1 MAQNFTFKNIERTE
15 TLNRYLDDIKKFK
28 VMTPEEEV
36 DYIIKAQNGDINAR
50 HRLIEANQRYI
61 FSYAKKFSGTYNVL
75 DIVSVANIGF
85 NEAITKFDTTKGFRL
100 CTYANQWMS
109 QKIRLY
115 LLNEHLTVKKSN
127 ISKTSG
133 KVNAI
138 KNKFFIE
145 NGRMPQV
152 EEIQDELMEVYG
164 IKIKETCDLVDVSLN
179 SINQTTEDGE
189 SCFEE
194 SSEFNTATSSINN
207 YEVESEIDYQKA
219 LVVTMLSTL
228 TEREQVII
236 KKIFGIG
243 CDPMEMDAVAEELNM
258 SKERIRQ
265 IRISVCNK
273 LKEQFSSAKKRVI

>member
-1 MAQNFTFKNIERTE
+1 MAENFTFKNIERTE

-28 VMTPEEEV
+28 IMTPEEEI
-36 DYIIKAQNGDINAR
+36 DYVIKAQNGDENAR

-85 NEAITKFDTTKGFRL
+85 NEAITKFDTTRGFRL
-100 CTYANQWMS
+100 CTYANQWMG

-115 LLNEHLTVKKSN
+115 LMNEHLTVKKSN
-127 ISKTSG
+127 YSKTCG
-133 KVNAI
+133 KVNVI
-138 KNKFFIE
+138 KNKFFVE

-152 EEIQDELMEVYG
+152 EEIQEELMKVYG
-164 IKIKETCDLVDVSLN
+164 LNIKETCDLVDVSYN

-189 SCFEE
+189 SRFEE
-194 SSEFNTATSSINN
+194 SAEFNTATSSYNE
-207 YEVESEIDYQKA
+207 YESKCEVDYQKA
-219 LVVTMLSTL
+219 LVATMLKSL
-228 TEREQVII
+228 TDREQTVI

-243 CDPMEMDAVAEELNM
+243 CEPQEMDSVAEDLNM

-265 IRISVCNK
+265 IKISVCNK
-273 LKEQFSSAKKRVI
+273 LKEQFSASRRQVI